1 MLRVALG
8 LFGRVLGLAG
18 QLRRLT
24 LFARDLRLRLAAQ
37 ARLKLLLMAQLLL
50 GGVLL
55 VPLLMRGRVLG
66 MPLEQL
72 CLMLGAALAAFGAL
86 ALDARVQLRAA
97 GLDARRARGMVCAE
111 VVVEVVAPLAHVLDE
126 LGIILL
132 DAVDEAV
139 ALDLEVG
146 EHIVLGVAEQHGQLV
161 RVALQ
166 MQQHLVGVDA
176 AEVEVLVEE
185 VLEHGAAGILVVR
198 CAHAREHELH
208 VALDLHLGI
217 RAVEPLELLQLADI
231 VHVVGNAL
239 LRPADIDGRAGI
251 AQRALD
257 RAAHRAGFDQLP
269 GLEVPQLVIDL
280 ADMLGQV
287 KAHALR
293 AQLAVERDEPVA
305 RGDVHAHDGAAVD
318 DDGLRIGLHRALNIL
333 LEAADVGEK
342 QAAAEAVE
350 HDVRQRLHA
359 ADAVDREE
367 PGLARQRAE
376 EGALG
381 RGRAHEH
388 VDERQHHAHEH
399 ALDRA
404 EQQHAQK
411 RPGEDAELHAVDAP
425 EPPRD
430 AELRRPDE
438 RVDDDGRQHRH
449 GQEADERRG
458 NEQHDEHGHARHDG
472 HELRP
477 AAVALVDGRARHAA
491 RHDAAADEP
500 GGDVAHGIRRDLAAA
515 VETVAV
521 FLRRAGGSQ
530 QRLGQNDGRDRQR
543 RHERLRKRQRGEV
556 RQHDL
561 RQAARHGGQQR
572 DAPVV
577 QRRERTEQPAGHH
590 HHEHPRHLRPLAR
603 RDEQNCQRPEAERG
617 GGPVDDFRCV
627 KNVPQQLEQ
636 LARAGAGTEQF
647 WHLHEDDLAAD
658 AADEPAHDGLGDVID
673 GLVRAHER
681 EHGQPQRDVERQH
694 RHDAHGLRAAG
705 RDAERRDHRADHGG
719 RRGVDAEDELPRRA
733 EHRKQQDRH
742 QRPVQ
747 PVDRRQAGQL
757 GIAHRDR
764 DGQQRNERAGEQIR
778 PELRPVVP
786 AQGGEQRLRKRFHS
800 ITWFFKIKCVPL
812 RRAGGQARRRAGRC
826 ASPSAG

>member
-1 MLRVALG
+1 
-8 LFGRVLGLAG
+8 
-18 QLRRLT
+18 
-24 LFARDLRLRLAAQ
+24 
-37 ARLKLLLMAQLLL
+37 
-50 GGVLL
+50 
-55 VPLLMRGRVLG
+55 
-66 MPLEQL
+66 
-72 CLMLGAALAAFGAL
+72 MLGAALVSFGTF
-86 ALDARVQLRAA
+86 ALDARVQLCAA
-97 GLDARRARGMVCAE
+97 GLDAGRARRVVCAE

-126 LGIILL
+126 LGIVLL
-132 DAVDEAV
+132 DAVDKAV
-139 ALDLEVG
+139 TLDLEVG
-146 EHIVLGVAEQHGQLV
+146 EHVVLGVAEQRGQLV

-166 MQQHLVGVDA
+166 VQQHLVGVDA
-176 AEVEVLVEE
+176 AEVEVFVEE
-185 VLEHGAAGILVVR
+185 VLEHGAALRDVVR
-198 CAHAREHELH
+198 CAHTREQQLH
-208 VALDLHLGI
+208 VALDLHLSV
-217 RAVEPLELLQLADI
+217 RSVEPLELLELADV
-231 VHVVGNAL
+231 VHVVGDAL
-239 LRPADIDGRAGI
+239 LRPADVDGCAGI

-257 RAAHRAGFDQLP
+257 RAAHGAGFDQLP
-269 GLEVPQLVIDL
+269 GLKVPQLVVDL
-280 ADMLGQV
+280 ADVLGQV

-305 RGDVHAHDGAAVD
+305 RRDVHAHDGAAVD
-318 DDGLRIGLHRALNIL
+318 DDGLRVGLHRALDVFL
-333 LEAADVGEK
+333 KAADVGKE
-342 QAAAEAVE
+342 QTAAEAVE

-458 NEQHDEHGHARHDG
+458 DEQHDEHGHARHDG
-472 HELRP
+472 HELRL

-500 GGDVAHGIRRDLAAA
+500 GGDVADGIRCDLAAA

-521 FLRRAGGSQ
+521 FLRRAGRGQ
-530 QRLGQNDGRDRQR
+530 QCLGQNDGRDRQR
-543 RHERLRKRQRGEV
+543 CHERLRERQRSQI
-556 RQHDL
+556 RQCDL

-572 DAPVV
+572 HAPVS
-577 QRRERTEQPAGHH
+577 QRRKRAEQPAEHH
-590 HHEHPRHLRPLAR
+590 HHEYPWHLRPLAR
-603 RDEQNCQRPEAERG
+603 RDEQNCKRSEAERG
-617 GGPVDDFRCV
+617 GRPVNDRCCV
-627 KNVPQQLEQ
+627 KDVPQQLEE
-636 LARAGAGTEQF
+636 LARAGAGAEQLRY
-647 WHLHEDDLAAD
+647 LHEDDLAAD
-658 AADEPAHDGLGDVID
+658 AADEPAHDGLGDVIN
-673 GLVRAHER
+673 GLIRTHER
-681 EHGQPQRDVERQH
+681 EHGQPQRDVQCQH

-705 RDAERRDHRADHGG
+705 RDAERCDHRADHGG
-719 RRGVDAEDELPRRA
+719 RCGIDAEDELPRCA
-733 EHRKQQDRH
+733 EHCKQQDRH

-747 PVDRRQAGQL
+747 PIDRRQAGQL

-764 DGQQRNERAGEQIR
+764 DGQQRDERAGEQIR
-778 PELRPVVP
+778 PELRLVIP
-786 AQGGEQRLRKRFHS
+786 AQGGEQRLGKRFHG
-800 ITWFFKIKCVPL
+800 ITWFF
-812 RRAGGQARRRAGRC
+812 Q
-826 ASPSAG
+826 